1 MNRPTVVLIS
11 GGTASGKTTL
21 AGELVRTTE
30 ALLVTHDRYY
40 RDIPYPRGFNFDHPD
55 ALDTELLEE
64 HIGLLKSGHS
74 VELPVY
80 DFATHSRLQR
90 TEYMKSGPLLIVE
103 GILVLTSDILVRAAD
118 LIIYV
123 DAPDDIRLMR
133 RIRRDVAERGR
144 TVESVLDQY
153 MMTVRPM
160 HETYV
165 LPGREKAD
173 LILDGTDEL
182 GTILDIAISR
192 IEGSKITTAKL

>member
-1 MNRPTVVLIS
+1 MVVLIS

-21 AGELVRTTE
+21 ARELVCQTE
-30 ALLVTHDRYY
+30 ALLITHDRYY
-40 RDIPYPRGFNFDHPD
+40 CDIPYPRGFNFDHPD
-55 ALDTELLEE
+55 ALDTDLLED
-64 HIGLLKSGHS
+64 HIGLLKSGQS
-74 VELPVY
+74 VDLPVY

-90 TEYMKSGPLLIVE
+90 TEHMTPGPLLIVE
-103 GILVLTSDILVRAAD
+103 GILVLSSDVLVRAAD

-123 DAPDDIRLMR
+123 DAPDDIRLTR

-153 MMTVRPM
+153 MATVRPM

-182 GTILDIAISR
+182 GTIVARAIEH
-192 IEGSKITTAKL
+192 IGLSKQSTVDP